1 MCLTLQEKG
10 AGLFSGLLK
19 KTPKASAERPE
30 SLVTWCFLD
39 VSRVS
44 HLQIIFFTFV
54 IKSDFFFVLQDTEVQ
69 KELSASNDDLPESN
83 STKVSSRMQHRLK
96 VELS

>member
-1 MCLTLQEKG
+1 MSYSPGKRWRLVQWAPEKDSQSVCREARVTG
-10 AGLFSGLLK
+10 DLVFPGCFKSFS
-19 KTPKASAERPE
+19 SA
-30 SLVTWCFLD
+30 D
-39 VSRVS
+39 N
-44 HLQIIFFTFV
+44 FFFYLCY
-54 IKSDFFFVLQDTEVQ
+54 KSDFFFVLQDTEVQ